1 MSLPTCTQIAAR
13 LNAGCQC
20 VSLDRDRLRAE
31 IEHESPGFYA
41 AVVEERPHLFS
52 DSLVYVGAGDAQRMA
67 DLIAAIE
74 RVVAMPAYRAH
85 VSTWAPP
92 IARAERQPPGVFL
105 GYDFHL
111 DPAGPQLIEINTN
124 AGGGLINAILA
135 RAQQACCDDAAAAL
149 PGRIKG
155 DAPEHLFMEMFRA
168 EWSACRGAA
177 PLVNIA
183 IVDDQPET
191 QYLHPEFVLFQRLFA
206 RHGIKAVICDP
217 RELMICHNGLWVD
230 ETRIDLVYNRLT
242 DFALV
247 DPAHAALRQAYVD
260 GAAVVTPHP
269 RAHALYADK
278 RNLVAL
284 SDDALL
290 ASWGVAAD
298 TRALLAAGVP
308 RTELVVP
315 EHADD
320 LWARRKQLFFKPAAG
335 YGSKA
340 AYRGDKITKRVFAE
354 VLAGDYI
361 AQALVPPSSR
371 HLDVAGELTELK
383 VDLRNYV
390 YAGRVQLIA
399 ARLWQG
405 QTTNF
410 RTPGGGF
417 APVLAVSSR
426 DGA

>member
-1 MSLPTCTQIAAR
+1 MS
-13 LNAGCQC
+13 
-20 VSLDRDRLRAE
+20 
-31 IEHESPGFYA
+31 
-41 AVVEERPHLFS
+41 
-52 DSLVYVGAGDAQRMA
+52 
-67 DLIAAIE
+67 
-74 RVVAMPAYRAH
+74 
-85 VSTWAPP
+85 
-92 IARAERQPPGVFL
+92 PGVFL

-111 DPAGPQLIEINTN
+111 GLDGPQLIEINTT
-124 AGGGLINAILA
+124 AGGGLLNALLE
-135 RAQQACCDDAAAAL
+135 RAQQACCDEAQAVL
-149 PGRIKG
+149 PGVIAR
-155 DAPEHLFMEMFRA
+155 DRPEHLFMEMFRS
-168 EWSACRGAA
+168 EWAAARGAA
-177 PLVNIA
+177 ALTRIA
-183 IVDDQPET
+183 IVDDEPAS

-206 RHGIKAVICDP
+206 RHGIDAVICDP
-217 RELMICHNGLWVD
+217 RELMLCHGGLWF
-230 ETRIDLVYNRLT
+230 EERKIDLVYNRLT
-242 DFALV
+242 DFALD
-247 DPAHAALRQAYVD
+247 DPAHTALRQAYAD

-290 ASWGVAAD
+290 ASWGVD
-298 TRALLAAGVP
+298 GETRALLAAGIP
-308 RTELVVP
+308 RTELVSAGAA
-315 EHADD
+315 ED

-340 AYRGDKITKRVFAE
+340 TYRGDKITKRVFAE

-371 HLDVAGELTELK
+371 RLAVAGEVAELK

-390 YAGRVQLIA
+390 YAGRTQLIA

-417 APVLAVSSR
+417 APVLAVSSE
-426 DGA
+426 DKG